1 MKKREKLKLFLK
13 EISNKKNLIN
23 NINFNKL
30 IEKGN
35 FKLEIPLKDILQNL
49 KVTVCLKINLYFFQK
64 LKVN

>member
-1 MKKREKLKLFLK
+1 MKKREKLKLFIK

-30 IEKGN
+30 IEKAN
-35 FKLEIPLKDILQNL
+35 FKLEIPFKDTFANFKSNSLLKDQSLI
-49 KVTVCLKINLYFFQK
+49 FSK